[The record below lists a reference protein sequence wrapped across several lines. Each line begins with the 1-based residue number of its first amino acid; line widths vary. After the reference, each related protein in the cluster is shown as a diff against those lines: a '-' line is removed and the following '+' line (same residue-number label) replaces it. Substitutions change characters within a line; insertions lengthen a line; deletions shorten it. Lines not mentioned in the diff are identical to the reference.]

1 MEETV
6 STSSSQE
13 GWTGKIKKQVKRNM
27 YQWHRVLG
35 IITIIPVLFWC
46 LSGFMHPFLAHW
58 FKPTIA
64 HEVIKPVVLD
74 KNRVRYS
81 ILDVSKTYHLTQIR
95 NFRMVSFNDQLY
107 YQIKDTTGTLHYVN
121 ATDGRLLPNGD
132 LVYAEWMARFF
143 LNDKTSKIA
152 SISKQTSFSQEYKY
166 VNRLLPVW
174 KVSFDRED
182 EMDVYVETAS
192 SRLGTF
198 NPVSRKAFLWV
209 FDTFHN
215 WSFVGNISNNTLR
228 ILVMIGCLTVIILSA
243 LSGIIIYGFLWK
255 KFKKPGPAK
264 KTGIL
269 SQYHRQI
276 GIAIAL
282 FTLTFAGSGAYHATR
297 KLSPNILPAMVYQP
311 SISVE
316 QMPLS
321 FLSMEWDWKRLE
333 NISVVRMGEKIFYQA
348 SYGKTEQQKPEKVYV
363 NAATGQALSNG
374 DIVYATY
381 LTDKF
386 AGMMNQTSCE
396 VAASCCEP
404 SEEENSCCLSG
415 STPLLK
421 TQVLSKF
428 ESREYGFVFKR
439 LPVVQIAY
447 DTPDKSAYYVETATS
462 RLAAHIT
469 NGDRYEGY
477 SFAILHK
484 FLFMDWAGK
493 TVRDVSMLLAAFSI
507 VVVSIMGL
515 ILFIKK

>member
-1 MEETV
+1 MDEKI
-6 STSSSQE
+6 SSPSSE
-13 GWTGKIKKQVKRNM
+13 GWKARIEKRMKRNM

-35 IITIIPVLFWC
+35 IITIVPVLFWC
-46 LSGFMHPFLAHW
+46 LSGFMHPFMAHW

-64 HEVIKPVVLD
+64 HEVIKPVRID
-74 KNRVRYS
+74 KNLVRYS
-81 ILDVSKTYHLTQIR
+81 IQDVLKNYQLTTIR
-95 NFRMVSFNDQLY
+95 NFRMVTFNDQLY
-107 YQIKDTTGTLHYVN
+107 YQIKDTTGTLHYVQ
-121 ATDGRLLPNGD
+121 ATNGQLLPKGD
-132 LVYAEWMARFF
+132 VVYAEWMARFF
-143 LNDKTSKIA
+143 LNDQNSKIA
-152 SISKQTSFSQEYKY
+152 SISKQTGFSQEYKY

-174 KVSFDRED
+174 KVSFERDD
-182 EMDVYVETAS
+182 KMDVYVETSS

-215 WSFVGNISNNTLR
+215 WSFVGNISNNVLR
-228 ILVMIGCLTVIILSA
+228 ISVMIFCLSIIIASA
-243 LSGIIIYGFLWK
+243 LSGIVIYGFLWK
-255 KFKKPGPAK
+255 KFKKPGATK
-264 KTGIL
+264 KTGTL
-269 SQYHRQI
+269 RQYHRQI

-297 KLSPNILPAMVYQP
+297 KLNPNTLPAMVYEP
-311 SISVE
+311 SISAAE
-316 QMPLS
+316 LPLT
-321 FLSMEWDWKRLE
+321 FANIAWDWKRLE

-363 NAATGQALSNG
+363 NAATGQTLPNG
-374 DIVYATY
+374 DIVYASY

-386 AGMMNQTSCE
+386 AGIMNQTSCD
-396 VAASCCEP
+396 VQSSCCEP

-421 TQVLSKF
+421 TEVLSKF

-447 DTPDKSAYYVETATS
+447 DTPDKSTYYVETATS

-469 NGDRYEGY
+469 NADRYEGY
-477 SFAILHK
+477 SFAIFHK

-507 VVVSIMGL
+507 VVVGFMGL
-515 ILFIKK
+515 ILFIRK